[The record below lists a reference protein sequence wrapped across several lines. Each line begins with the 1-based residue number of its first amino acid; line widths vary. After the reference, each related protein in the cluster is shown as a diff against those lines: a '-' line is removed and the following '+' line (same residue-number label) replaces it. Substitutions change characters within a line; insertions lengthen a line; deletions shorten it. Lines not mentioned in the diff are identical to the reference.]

1 MIKCT
6 ECGKEISDKATACPH
21 CGCPMTEILSATKE
35 NKKEEKVKP
44 IKIKEPI
51 TPEQKKKRI
60 FIMSVTAFVLIAAV
74 ALTWYFG
81 IKIPQDKAYAEYLVT
96 FDAYNQEIENYNSTV
111 LNYNEKA
118 NKIIAANKEL
128 TGVIEEAQALID
140 CGDTPYESETMT
152 TLNNTLKNS
161 RNSICETP
169 NIYEKKTALELD
181 ESLNKSLAS
190 KISEANESLNVERSE
205 IVSATSEVGEESAG
219 LSVPDYSKIIAEI
232 KDEEEL
238 LENSYTIQKQ
248 ITNPTQD
255 FVLAKINNVENI
267 ANVVCATEENDPNGK
282 LGKDGGYTAQIYFSS
297 PLLGT
302 ETIAGDK
309 LIDDVCIILRAIIT
323 ESILCIKRSSHIKSV
338 QPHLMRINFLV
349 PKTAIIITG
358 LSFKLAVKQI
368 ERFLVFRIFGL
379 LINTEKNFPGIDAI
393 QTVIG

>member
-1 MIKCT
+1 MSMIKCT

-338 QPHLMRINFLV
+338 QPHLMRIYLFMPEPSV
-349 PKTAIIITG
+349 FITR
-358 LSFKLAVKQI
+358 LSGKLAI
-368 ERFLVFRIFGL
+368 EQV
-379 LINTEKNFPGIDAI
+379 
-393 QTVIG
+393 

>member
-1 MIKCT
+1 MSMIKCT
-6 ECGKEISDKATACPH
+6 ECGKEISDKAAACPH
-21 CGCPMTEILSATKE
+21 CGCPMTEILSVTKE

-44 IKIKEPI
+44 IKEKKIKEPI

-60 FIMSVTAFVLIAAV
+60 LIMGVTAFVLIAVV
-74 ALTWYFG
+74 ALIWYFG

-96 FDAYNQEIENYNSTV
+96 FDDYNQEIENYNSTV

-118 NKIIAANKEL
+118 NKIIAANEEL

-140 CGDTPYESETMT
+140 CGETPYDSETMT

-190 KISEANESLNVERSE
+190 KISEANESLNAEKSE
-205 IVSATSEVGEESAG
+205 IVSATSEVGEESTA

-238 LENSYTIQKQ
+238 LENSYAIQKQ

-267 ANVVCATEENDPNGK
+267 ANVACATEENDPNGK

-309 LIDDVCIILRAIIT
+309 LIDAGTDAGG
-323 ESILCIKRSSHIKSV
+323 SIEV
-338 QPHLMRINFLV
+338 Y
-349 PKTAIIITG
+349 KTVEAAEARNSY
-358 LSFKLAVKQI
+358 LASFDGG
-368 ERFLVFRIFGL
+368 IFDSG
-379 LINTEKNFPGIDAI
+379 KHK
-393 QTVIG
+393 VIGTMVVRVSTNLTATKQDSFINEIIEALIEL

>member
-1 MIKCT
+1 MSMIKCT
-6 ECGKEISDKATACPH
+6 ECGKEISDKAIACPH

-44 IKIKEPI
+44 IKGKKIKEPI

-60 FIMSVTAFVLIAAV
+60 LIMGVTAFVLIAAV
-74 ALTWYFG
+74 ALIWYFG

-118 NKIIAANKEL
+118 KEPLIKLQERSARDFIPDWGLEIAGILCVFQDFQTDKLGQKTRWAPQP
-128 TGVIEEAQALID
+128 I
-140 CGDTPYESETMT
+140 YSEV
-152 TLNNTLKNS
+152 
-161 RNSICETP
+161 P
-169 NIYEKKTALELD
+169 
-181 ESLNKSLAS
+181 
-190 KISEANESLNVERSE
+190 KISEANESLNAEKSG
-205 IVSATSEVGEESAG
+205 IVSATSEVGEESAA

-238 LENSYTIQKQ
+238 LENSYAIQKQ

-255 FVLAKINNVENI
+255 FVLAKINNVEKI
-267 ANVVCATEENDPNGK
+267 ANVACATEENDPNGK

-309 LIDDVCIILRAIIT
+309 LIDAGTDAGG
-323 ESILCIKRSSHIKSV
+323 SIEV
-338 QPHLMRINFLV
+338 Y
-349 PKTAIIITG
+349 KTVEAAEARNSY
-358 LSFKLAVKQI
+358 LASFDGG
-368 ERFLVFRIFGL
+368 IFDSG
-379 LINTEKNFPGIDAI
+379 KHM
-393 QTVIG
+393 VIGTMVVRVSTNLAATKQDSFINEIIEALIEL

>member
-1 MIKCT
+1 MSMIKCT

-169 NIYEKKTALELD
+169 NIYEKKTAL
-181 ESLNKSLAS
+181 
-190 KISEANESLNVERSE
+190 
-205 IVSATSEVGEESAG
+205 
-219 LSVPDYSKIIAEI
+219 
-232 KDEEEL
+232 
-238 LENSYTIQKQ
+238 
-248 ITNPTQD
+248 
-255 FVLAKINNVENI
+255 
-267 ANVVCATEENDPNGK
+267 
-282 LGKDGGYTAQIYFSS
+282 
-297 PLLGT
+297 
-302 ETIAGDK
+302 
-309 LIDDVCIILRAIIT
+309 
-323 ESILCIKRSSHIKSV
+323 
-338 QPHLMRINFLV
+338 
-349 PKTAIIITG
+349 
-358 LSFKLAVKQI
+358 
-368 ERFLVFRIFGL
+368 
-379 LINTEKNFPGIDAI
+379 
-393 QTVIG
+393 